1 MSLCKI
7 QQKLNHRIGNKK
19 CRLNI
24 SSTCILHYNSVFYF
38 FKLIL
43 KPKLKL
49 MSPMYVGAL
58 EPISPGFEKNI
69 SLGSVEKNKNI
80 LSENIFLS
88 YSNNKPTPILLFSQ
102 YLLWNA
108 CESVPF
114 TSRSVPDSSN
124 LK

>member
-1 MSLCKI
+1 
-7 QQKLNHRIGNKK
+7 
-19 CRLNI
+19 
-24 SSTCILHYNSVFYF
+24 
-38 FKLIL
+38 
-43 KPKLKL
+43 
-49 MSPMYVGAL
+49 MYVGSP
-58 EPISPGFEKNI
+58 EPITPDFEKNI

-80 LSENIFLS
+80 LSENILRS

-114 TSRSVPDSSN
+114 TSRSVSDSSN